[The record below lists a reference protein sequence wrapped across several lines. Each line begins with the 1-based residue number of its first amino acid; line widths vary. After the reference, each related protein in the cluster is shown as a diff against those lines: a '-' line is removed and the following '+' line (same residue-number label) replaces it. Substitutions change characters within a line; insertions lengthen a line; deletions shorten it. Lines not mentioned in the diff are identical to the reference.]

1 MTTSN
6 YYDDKAKVNVW
17 VDKEIYKQ
25 ARTAAIQ
32 NEIKWSKFIEMALEL
47 LIEQLEQQQRQN

>member
-25 ARTAAIQ
+25 ARTSAIQ

-47 LIEQLEQQQRQN
+47 LTEQLKQQQQQN

>member
-17 VDKEIYKQ
+17 IDKEIYKQ

-47 LIEQLEQQQRQN
+47 LTEQLKQQQQQN

>member
-6 YYDDKAKVNVW
+6 YYADKAKVNVW

-32 NEIKWSKFIEMALEL
+32 NEIKWSKFIEMGLKL
-47 LIEQLEQQQRQN
+47 LTEQLKEQS

>member
-1 MTTSN
+1 MTTLS

-32 NEIKWSKFIEMALEL
+32 NEIKWSKFIEMGLKL
-47 LIEQLEQQQRQN
+47 LTEQLKEQS